1 MLYFRFFVGKEG
13 DGEWKSDD
21 NPGLQVEL
29 ENLDENH
36 EDTDHVLK
44 LPSQYNVG
52 DIKYSQ

>member
-1 MLYFRFFVGKEG
+1 MLFFRFFVGKEG
-13 DGEWKSDD
+13 DGEWKSDA

-29 ENLDENH
+29 EKLDENH

-52 DIKYSQ
+52 DLK